1 MRRSQALFPDR
12 EGPSV
17 ECFGLILLSL
27 FSIEPRQIVQRV
39 GNIGMLLSIGLL
51 VNGQS
56 LLIQGFGLL
65 VLALLRIEQRQVVQ
79 RAGLLGTIWSQD
91 LLAHAQGALIQ
102 RLCLWILSALAQIVG
117 GFAQHLHPLLVPD
130 LVRDGARTEE
140 HMRQQAFA
148 LPPGFVADFRK
159 QGSKEPDHAPLPE
172 RSLWLT
178 HPLSNDR
185 LHEPVDGEGLL
196 LHMTT
201 EQRIAIEGPDRLM

>member
-1 MRRSQALFPDR
+1 
-12 EGPSV
+12 
-17 ECFGLILLSL
+17 
-27 FSIEPRQIVQRV
+27 
-39 GNIGMLLSIGLL
+39 MLLSQAVFPDAKGPSIERFR
-51 VNGQS
+51 
-56 LLIQGFGLL
+56 LLI
-65 VLALLRIEQRQVVQ
+65 LALLSIEQGQPGKRT
-79 RAGLLGTIWSQD
+79 GLLGTIWSQD

-201 EQRIAIEGPDRLM
+201 EQRIAIEGPDRLMLQQRVRRHRPQELPKQWGSGTQDFFGDGIGV